1 MYATDEKQGRNGKRR
16 RKQQTNKQTTTSAAV
31 AHSPSVHIIFKR
43 GKRKG
48 SRQRIFSYLF
58 KRARDDDVT
67 PLQRKLKKEKK
78 KKGFPLSPFFPI
90 QARHVKRR
98 KGGG

>member
-78 KKGFPLSPFFPI
+78 KKGVSSLSLFSNSSAP
-90 QARHVKRR
+90 R
-98 KGGG
+98 